1 MAWNSRPLV
10 DAYLKFLKDSFFT
23 LEDVDKRRFWRY
35 LGKLDPQLG
44 DALRQ
49 EESENFQAAAFD
61 GK

>member
-1 MAWNSRPLV
+1 
-10 DAYLKFLKDSFFT
+10 LKFLKKSFLT
-23 LEDVDKRRFWRY
+23 LEDVDKSKFWRY

-49 EESENFQAAAFD
+49 EESETFQAAAFD